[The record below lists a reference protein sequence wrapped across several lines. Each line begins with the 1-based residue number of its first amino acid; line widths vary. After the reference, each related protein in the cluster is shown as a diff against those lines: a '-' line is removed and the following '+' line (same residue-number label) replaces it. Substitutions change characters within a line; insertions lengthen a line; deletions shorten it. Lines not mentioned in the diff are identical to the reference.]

1 MANRH
6 SHKKLRAEI
15 RARMAS
21 TGESYQS
28 AQRRVLVSRSTP
40 RGLGRG
46 GVPDLIATTYFGV
59 PITVAAYEVLSHLR
73 LILVSG
79 SGGPMGLPWG
89 KASPLLVHTDGVQ

>member
-21 TGESYQS
+21 TGESHQTALRRILAS
-28 AQRRVLVSRSTP
+28 RSHERRVEGS
-40 RGLGRG
+40 
-46 GVPDLIATTYFGV
+46 GVPDLIATSYFGV
-59 PITVAAYEVLSHLR
+59 PITLAAYEILSHLR

-89 KASPLLVHTDGVQ
+89 SASPYRVHTDGVQ

>member
-21 TGESYQS
+21 TGESHQAAHRRILALRSS
-28 AQRRVLVSRSTP
+28 ARRGEHT
-40 RGLGRG
+40 
-46 GVPDLIATTYFGV
+46 GVPELIATTYFGV
-59 PITVAAYEVLSHLR
+59 PITVAAYEVLSHVR

-89 KASPLLVHTDGVQ
+89 SPSPIRVHTDGVQ

>member
-21 TGESYQS
+21 MGESYQT
-28 AQRRVLVSRSTP
+28 AHRRILALRSTT
-40 RGLGRG
+40 RGIERT
-46 GVPDLIATTYFGV
+46 GVPELIATTYFGM
-59 PITVAAYEVLSHLR
+59 PITVAAYEVLSHVR

-79 SGGPMGLPWG
+79 AGGPMGLPWG
-89 KASPLLVHTDGVQ
+89 SASPIYVHTDGVQ

>member
-21 TGESYQS
+21 TGESHQV
-28 AQRRVLVSRSTP
+28 ALHRIIALRGNERRPAGP
-40 RGLGRG
+40 R
-46 GVPDLIATTYFGV
+46 VPDLLAANYFGV
-59 PITVAAYEVLSHLR
+59 PITVAAFEVLSHVR

-79 SGGPMGLPWG
+79 ANGLLGLPWG
-89 KASPLLVHTDGVQ
+89 SASLFRVHTDGVQ

>member
-21 TGESYQS
+21 TGEGYQV
-28 AQRRVLVSRSTP
+28 AHRRILALRSTA
-40 RGLGRG
+40 RRIERA
-46 GVPDLIATTYFGV
+46 GVPALIATTYFGV
-59 PITVAAYEVLSHLR
+59 SITVAAYEILSHVR

-79 SGGPMGLPWG
+79 SGGPMGLPWSS
-89 KASPLLVHTDGVQ
+89 ASPLLIHSDGVQ